1 MFYQTLLELCEK
13 SRIKPSTLMKELGFS
28 TGNIKRWENGS
39 TVNSDILITLSQYF
53 DVSVDYLLLGANN
66 ERQTQAQLSKDEI
79 KALNYYQRLDE
90 ENKDYIKGEMVKLYT
105 EQKEQAVLSAQ
116 KLASQKEIA
125 T

>member
-1 MFYQTLLELCEK
+1 MFYQTLLKLCEK
-13 SRIKPSTLMKELGFS
+13 SSIKPSTLMTKLGLS
-28 TGNIKRWENGS
+28 TGNLKRWEQGA

-53 DVSVDYLLLGANN
+53 DVSVDYLLLGASN

-90 ENKDYIKGEMVKLYT
+90 ENKDYIKGEMIKLH
-105 EQKEQAVLSAQ
+105 KEQAVLSTQ
-116 KLASQKEIA
+116 KLVSQKEIA